1 MRRDRLFQTGKA
13 NQLAKDANELAES
26 ANGEAGA
33 ANELAEN
40 ANKIA
45 LDANEVAK
53 RSLRV
58 GADQTVYDW
67 TVGVEDDGR
76 TIVLRNH
83 CAHAAD
89 DVSVAVRSG
98 DAAIFDAAFDHVAGF
113 QVLRLDVSRTVNQI
127 VEHQRKLNPAF
138 LHGLA
143 IRFEIDVHVAWVSE
157 LGIHRDEVIN
167 EIISCEH

>member
-1 MRRDRLFQTGKA
+1 MQSFISFCQWLWSFIGGFGGLVGVAGGVCGVIALFQTGKA

-76 TIVLRNH
+76 TIVLVTT
-83 CAHAAD
+83 AHMLLTM
-89 DVSVAVRSG
+89 SPWLFGLETQQYSTPRS
-98 DAAIFDAAFDHVAGF
+98 IM
-113 QVLRLDVSRTVNQI
+113 
-127 VEHQRKLNPAF
+127 
-138 LHGLA
+138 
-143 IRFEIDVHVAWVSE
+143 
-157 LGIHRDEVIN
+157 
-167 EIISCEH
+167 